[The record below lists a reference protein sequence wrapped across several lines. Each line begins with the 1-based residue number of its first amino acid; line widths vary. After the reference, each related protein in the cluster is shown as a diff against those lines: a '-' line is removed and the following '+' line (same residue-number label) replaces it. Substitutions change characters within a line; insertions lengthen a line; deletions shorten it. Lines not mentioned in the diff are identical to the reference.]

1 MLTKRI
7 KTNITLNGNNIE
19 YKSNRD
25 KDKNLSPKEYLDTIK
40 LYLSNII
47 KNRKK
52 QKIQLT
58 RQINFTSS
66 EDLKETPIV
75 HTKSDNIKT
84 MMGSEKN
91 DNIEEI
97 LKSL

>member
-19 YKSNRD
+19 YKINRD

-52 QKIQLT
+52 
-58 RQINFTSS
+58 
-66 EDLKETPIV
+66 
-75 HTKSDNIKT
+75 
-84 MMGSEKN
+84 
-91 DNIEEI
+91 
-97 LKSL
+97 